1 MRWIPHAKCFELNFH
16 WALARWYFLLLGF
29 SSLLENWPK
38 KILWFFLVP
47 ATYSRT
53 KRWKNAAKQMQ
64 LNGWQDL
71 MDRVHAGLI
80 KEKDCAEVANGPF
93 GLTVLDSP
101 GGHCCDLFFWGMV
114 KKVSLLIN
122 KVTSNWEI
130 NWEVKRALWI
140 TWQTCLSKQLMIT
153 PAARRGKH
161 LKICPASMGD
171 GGSFFPYFYH
181 ISFPYFYHGCCCF
194 CFFDFWGTVWKVAC
208 YLGPGRFGAKGVS
221 EIR

>member
-1 MRWIPHAKCFELNFH
+1 MFVNFFTNKNMEKCSQTDAAERMAGFDGQGPCGLDQRERLRRSGERPLWIDGPGFTGAI
-16 WALARWYFLLLGF
+16 LL
-29 SSLLENWPK
+29 P
-38 KILWFFLVP
+38 
-47 ATYSRT
+47 
-53 KRWKNAAKQMQ
+53 
-64 LNGWQDL
+64 
-71 MDRVHAGLI
+71 
-80 KEKDCAEVANGPF
+80 
-93 GLTVLDSP
+93 
-101 GGHCCDLFFWGMV
+101 FFWGMV
-114 KKVSLLIN
+114 KKVRLLIN
-122 KVTSNWEI
+122 KVTSNWER
-130 NWEVKRALWI
+130 NWEVKRSLWI

-181 ISFPYFYHGCCCF
+181 ISFPYFYLGCCCF